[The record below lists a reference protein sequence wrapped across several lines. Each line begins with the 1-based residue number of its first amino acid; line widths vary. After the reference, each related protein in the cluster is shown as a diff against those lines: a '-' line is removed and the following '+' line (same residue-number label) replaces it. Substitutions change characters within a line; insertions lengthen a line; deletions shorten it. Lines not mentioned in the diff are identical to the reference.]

1 MKNILLI
8 MLSVFIASCSG
19 GLKDVKFDDNPY
31 DNDYNGDP
39 ATKITSIDTV
49 MPTST
54 ALIEILYDTYYAHNE
69 GVRLYRNGVKVGTF
83 PNQFYVSG
91 RLRDN
96 IPAVSGATYTYEV
109 RLYLGSGEAK
119 CAPVV
124 YTVP

>member
-1 MKNILLI
+1 MKNILVI
-8 MLSVFIASCSG
+8 IVSVFIASCSG

-31 DNDYNGDP
+31 DNDYNGAP

-49 MPTST
+49 ITPSIT
-54 ALIEILYDTYYAHNE
+54 LIEIKYDRYYAQND

-83 PNQFYVSG
+83 PNLLYASG
-91 RLRDN
+91 VLRDN
-96 IPAVSGATYTYEV
+96 IAAVSGATYTYEV